1 MKHPHSLSRRS
12 FLKLSTSAL
21 AALALPALP
30 MPDDPALIPQPRLG
44 RVTLEMIAAHGS
56 PTSASV
62 RKAWIPRDRVIE
74 LLEDAESMDLSLRN
88 KRWYRTAKGYVH
100 SAYVQPVLQ
109 VNNVPRSSLPQAR
122 VLGEITHP
130 YAQSYRY
137 TSSRGWKKLY
147 RLYYGSLHWVIGF
160 DHLDTGQAAYRIY
173 DFQLNTDYFVP
184 ATAVRLIDPAEY
196 APRVPD
202 VHPSEKRIV
211 VSIRNQTLTAY
222 EGERIVLTSL
232 VSTGRST
239 RQKEGAI
246 PTETPIG
253 DFRIRKKCP
262 NVHMGNGNLTSD
274 ILAYEL
280 PGVPWVMFFDPNGV
294 ALHGTYWH
302 DNFGVRMSH
311 GCVNLPNDV
320 ARWLYR
326 WTDPICGENWY
337 TTGEGTHVHVEV

>member
-1 MKHPHSLSRRS
+1 MKQPLSRRN
-12 FLKLSTSAL
+12 FLKLSATAL
-21 AALALPALP
+21 AACTVPSLPT
-30 MPDDPALIPQPRLG
+30 PDDSSLLLPQPRLG
-44 RVTLEMIAAHGS
+44 RVTLEMIAAYSS

-62 RKAWIPRDRVIE
+62 RKGWIARDRVLE

-88 KRWYRTAKGYVH
+88 KHWYRVEKGYVH
-100 SAYVQPVLQ
+100 SAYIQPVSK
-109 VNNVPRSSLPQAR
+109 VDNPPVPNVSGMHT
-122 VLGEITHP
+122 LGEITHP

-137 TSSRGWKKLY
+137 TSAGGWRKLY

-160 DHLDTGQAAYRIY
+160 DHLETGQAAYRIY
-173 DFQLNTDYFVP
+173 DHQLNTEYFVP
-184 ATAVRLIDPAEY
+184 AIAVRLIDPSEY
-196 APRVPD
+196 APQIPNVLPN
-202 VHPSEKRIV
+202 EKRIV
-211 VSIRNQTLTAY
+211 VSIHQQTLTAY
-222 EGERIVLTSL
+222 EGERIVMTSP
-232 VSTGRST
+232 VSTGRGT
-239 RQKEGAI
+239 RQEEDHI

-262 NVHMGNGNLTSD
+262 TVHMGNGSLTSD

-280 PGVPWVMFFDPNGV
+280 PGVPWTMFFDANGV

-311 GCVNLPNDV
+311 GCVNLPNAV

-337 TTGEGTHVHVEV
+337 TTGEGTHIHVEV